1 MKISN
6 IILRDFT
13 FECKIQLGRIDSIN
27 YKLCLLRSSAIC
39 GIYMMKRKY
48 RIPCIRDRRMALM
61 VTAITFRCLHINP
74 GLAQGTNGTAS
85 MFHQQSAWG
94 RYVGTGREAHDILE
108 ELLFLDTHA
117 CEHEI
122 SPEMRTRWGAM
133 TTEKFV
139 RTSIF
144 MSSDTRQHTCNHA
157 PLHMNMTL
165 VTYGNLQEHG
175 VWKFML

>member
-39 GIYMMKRKY
+39 SIYMMKRKY

-74 GLAQGTNGTAS
+74 GLAQGTNGTGCS
-85 MFHQQSAWG
+85 ISRVH
-94 RYVGTGREAHDILE
+94 EADMWAQGERH
-108 ELLFLDTHA
+108 
-117 CEHEI
+117 
-122 SPEMRTRWGAM
+122 M
-133 TTEKFV
+133 TYWK
-139 RTSIF
+139 SC
-144 MSSDTRQHTCNHA
+144 SS
-157 PLHMNMTL
+157 
-165 VTYGNLQEHG
+165 
-175 VWKFML
+175 